1 MTAPT
6 ESGLSPVPVPAYA
19 IASIAQNRPELRL
32 RGEQILSR
40 FRYRQGSPESPD
52 TPFYSS
58 DEEVRKMAKEA
69 DERRSNAIKR
79 GIQYSKIHGTKKSRK
94 MKF

>member
-1 MTAPT
+1 MDDSTANLLVFLCFIIVMVFT
-6 ESGLSPVPVPAYA
+6 VLK
-19 IASIAQNRPELRL
+19 II
-32 RGEQILSR
+32 
-40 FRYRQGSPESPD
+40 
-52 TPFYSS
+52 YSS

-94 MKF
+94 IKY